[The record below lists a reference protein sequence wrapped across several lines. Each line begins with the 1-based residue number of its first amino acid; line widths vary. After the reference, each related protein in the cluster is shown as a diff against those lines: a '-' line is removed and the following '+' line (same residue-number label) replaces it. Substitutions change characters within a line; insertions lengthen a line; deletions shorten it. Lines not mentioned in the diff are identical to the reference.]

1 MGFPGRSWSTA
12 SAPRSTG
19 RENRC
24 FLPASQ
30 ERTHRW
36 LEGVQP
42 GRHSLHVVPG
52 YGHLDIFLGRN
63 AARDVFPGMVA
74 ELARP
79 T

>member
-1 MGFPGRSWSTA
+1 MQIVHGGHA
-12 SAPRSTG
+12 G
-19 RENRC
+19 
-24 FLPASQ
+24 
-30 ERTHRW
+30 HR
-36 LEGVQP
+36 LHGVAHGINIQP
-42 GRHSLHVVPG
+42 GRHALHVVPG